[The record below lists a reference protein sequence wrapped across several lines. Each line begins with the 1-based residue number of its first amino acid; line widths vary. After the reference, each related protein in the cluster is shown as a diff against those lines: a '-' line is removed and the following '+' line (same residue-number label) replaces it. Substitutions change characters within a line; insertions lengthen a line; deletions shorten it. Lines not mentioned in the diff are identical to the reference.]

1 MQLVQAK
8 QRPTP
13 SLAMP
18 VSAAL
23 VRSAAAILT
32 AATAGAV
39 GPASFGQ
46 HNSGLRPAFAADLQL
61 RSGALVS
68 SVVVPA
74 ALDRLLARKAGRRAR
89 HPLID
94 TNLCSCRATR
104 IPRPRHGRAAR
115 AEHVQSAPADSE
127 NTEQSAFLGA
137 GVLRGAQDVASF
149 NQQEYGARVTID

>member
-1 MQLVQAK
+1 
-8 QRPTP
+8 
-13 SLAMP
+13 MP

-39 GPASFGQ
+39 GPAAFGQ

-68 SVVVPA
+68 SVVVPV
-74 ALDRLLARKAGRRAR
+74 ALDRCDNRHLARMAGRRAR

-149 NQQEYGARVTID
+149 NQHEYGAHMTID